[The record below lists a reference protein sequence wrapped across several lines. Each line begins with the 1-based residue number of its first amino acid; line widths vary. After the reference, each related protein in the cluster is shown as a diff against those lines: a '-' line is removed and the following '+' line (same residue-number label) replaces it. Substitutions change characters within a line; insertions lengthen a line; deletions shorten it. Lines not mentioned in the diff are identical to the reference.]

1 MGTLA
6 SRMASAWE
14 CGEAVLREGEDCRHG
29 CLNGADGSTTA
40 APVSV
45 ESLSASIREWF
56 HEQWECTPAP
66 EGSIRVRTPY
76 MYPDGGILDLF
87 VLEDGD
93 SYKLTDFG
101 ETVAWLRMRTG
112 STKLS
117 PKRRA
122 QINGACQV
130 NGVVNNHN
138 QLELANV
145 AATDLPRAVVQLAAD
160 ATRVSDLWFTFPC
173 AEFRSASYTADQ
185 HSPGAG

>member
-1 MGTLA
+1 MSL
-6 SRMASAWE
+6 
-14 CGEAVLREGEDCRHG
+14 
-29 CLNGADGSTTA
+29 
-40 APVSV
+40 
-45 ESLSASIREWF
+45 ESLCSSIREWF

-93 SYKLTDFG
+93 SYKVTDFG
-101 ETVAWLRMRTG
+101 ETVAWLRMRMG

-117 PKRRA
+117 PERRV
-122 QINGACQV
+122 QISAACRTH
-130 NGVVNNHN
+130 GVVNNHN

-145 AATDLPRAVVQLAAD
+145 AANGLPRAVVQLAAT

-173 AEFRSASYTADQ
+173 ANLRSASSMAERHTLSSLRDG
-185 HSPGAG
+185 SERGE